1 MSNNTGD
8 LLQQL
13 ADREAI
19 RERLY
24 RYCRSM
30 DRVDAP
36 LGQSIFHE
44 DATAD
49 YGPIFKGRGRDM
61 IEHIC
66 AVHTRKFLH
75 HSHQLLLE
83 LTLVVRAR
91 RLRLEQVV
99 SRAGEHGVHRRAP
112 RLEGCALAVQRG
124 ERQTVLRAPDCEFG
138 RGALLAIGSGSGRGT
153 LGSRRGLGRGAVHI
167 EEVSPCRGLLWRRHR
182 DTEATLG
189 LRLRLGR
196 GGRGG

>member
-36 LGQSIFHE
+36 LGQSVFHE

-49 YGPIFKGRGRDM
+49 YGPVFKGRGRDM
-61 IEHIC
+61 IAHIC

-75 HSHQLLLE
+75 HSHQLSNILIDLDGDKAGSE
-83 LTLVVRAR
+83 AYVTATLRMMDDGRLQQRTIWAR
-91 RLRLEQVV
+91 YIDRW
-99 SRAGEHGVHRRAP
+99 
-112 RLEGCALAVQRG
+112 
-124 ERQTVLRAPDCEFG
+124 
-138 RGALLAIGSGSGRGT
+138 
-153 LGSRRGLGRGAVHI
+153 SRRGNNWGI
-167 EEVSPCRGLLWRRHR
+167 DNRRVLFDFDEIR
-182 DTEATLG
+182 DVVTASSFEDA
-189 LRLRLGR
+189 RRDR
-196 GGRGG
+196 DDPSYAAIRSVA